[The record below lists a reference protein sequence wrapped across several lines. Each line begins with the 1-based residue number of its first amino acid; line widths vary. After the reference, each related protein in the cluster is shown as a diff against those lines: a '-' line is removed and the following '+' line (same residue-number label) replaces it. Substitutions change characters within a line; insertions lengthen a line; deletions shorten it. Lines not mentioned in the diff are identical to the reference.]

1 MADENTRLS
10 FAEIEYKELRNE
22 ILGIKE
28 RIIKL
33 QLIGVSGI
41 PLIIGAGEKY
51 DITAVLM
58 VSPLITLIFAFT
70 LIFEQGSL
78 MRVGEYIKD
87 VIEPELAGNNILG
100 WEAWLQSKKKRR
112 RAEVFFAWSVH
123 IAFAVYF
130 ALGTW
135 LSFGAINTKLG
146 QIVAYSGLGFYCGG
160 FCLALYLIIANF
172 QVGTGPAPDREKS

>member
-1 MADENTRLS
+1 MSSEDHCGS
-10 FAEIEYKELRNE
+10 FAELEFKELRNE

-41 PLIIGAGEKY
+41 PLVIGTGEKY

-58 VSPLITLIFAFT
+58 VSPLITLIFAFM

-87 VIEPELAGNNILG
+87 VIEPELAGNNLLG

-130 ALGTW
+130 VLGTW
-135 LSFGAINTKLG
+135 LSFGAINSKLG
-146 QIVAYSGLGFYCGG
+146 QIVAYAGLGFYCGG
-160 FCLALYLIIANF
+160 FCLALYLIVTNF
-172 QVGTGPAPDREKS
+172 QVGTGPVKER